1 MKRRYGPSGVLSFS
15 TARHRH
21 MPAESHFLLFVCKMN
36 LRSHEPRRVFIG
48 DLRMFFLSEY

>member
-15 TARHRH
+15 TARHRY
-21 MPAESHFLLFVCKMN
+21 MPVESHFLLFVCKMN